1 MDSFSDLWKVV
12 LEHIENEYVE
22 NKRISSIAYRLW
34 IEILEPVSFE
44 NGVATLSV
52 KTVFQKKTIEE
63 NYTNHLKTA
72 LYEILGFDVEVK
84 IISEDG
90 LTEPPSKTKPLPPAQ
105 LKAGE
110 ENEDFIENG
119 GFKYTFSSFIV
130 GPSNQF
136 AHAACVSVATNPSQT
151 YNPLFL
157 YGDSGLGKTHLLYSI
172 FNEIKRQKPGARI
185 IYTSAE
191 QFGSELIEALQKNK
205 QDHSFTDHIAPFKE
219 KYRSADVLLMDD
231 VQFLIGKPQTEE
243 EFFHTFNALYQ
254 AGKQIVF
261 TSDRPPKDM
270 VSLTE
275 RVRNRFEMGLL
286 ADIQP
291 PDLETRIAIINRK
304 AEWLGL
310 DIPRDVAE
318 FIANRLKSNIR
329 QLEGVVKKMNAY
341 YMFEGQMPSLLTA
354 QNSIRDVLNSSE
366 PVSVTVDKIIA
377 EVARTF
383 NVSVEDI
390 RSKKRTS
397 DVSEARQIAMYIM
410 RETTQLSQK
419 AIGSEFNGKD
429 HTTVIYAITTVKRIM
444 KEDQHKKRLITDII
458 MNIRS
463 K

>member
-12 LEHIENEYVE
+12 LDHIENEYVG
-22 NKRISSIAYRLW
+22 NKRISSIAFRLW
-34 IEILEPVSFE
+34 IEILEPVSLE
-44 NGVATLSV
+44 GNVATLSV

-63 NYTNHLKTA
+63 NYTNHLQTA
-72 LYEILGFDVEVK
+72 LYEILGFDVTVS

-90 LTEPPSKTKPLPPAQ
+90 LTDVPEKNRPLPPAQ

-136 AHAACVSVATNPSQT
+136 DHDSCVSVSTNPSQT

-172 FNEIKRQKPGARI
+172 FNEIKRRRPNTRI

-291 PDLETRIAIINRK
+291 PDFETRVAIINRK
-304 AEWLGL
+304 AEALGL
-310 DIPRDVAE
+310 EIPSEVTE

-341 YMFEGQMPSLLTA
+341 YMFEGQSASLLTA
-354 QNSIRDVLNSSE
+354 QNSIRDVLNSDQ
-366 PVSVTVDKIIA
+366 PVSVTVDKIIS
-377 EVARTF
+377 EVAKTF
-383 NVSVEDI
+383 CVSVEDI
-390 RSKKRTS
+390 RSIKRTS
-397 DVSEARQIAMYIM
+397 EVSEDRQIAMYIM

-429 HTTVIYAITTVKRIM
+429 HTTVIYAISTVKKLM
-444 KEDQHKKRLITDII
+444 KEDQHKKRLILDII
-458 MNIRS
+458 KNIRG

>member
-1 MDSFSDLWKVV
+1 
-12 LEHIENEYVE
+12 
-22 NKRISSIAYRLW
+22 
-34 IEILEPVSFE
+34 
-44 NGVATLSV
+44 
-52 KTVFQKKTIEE
+52 
-63 NYTNHLKTA
+63 
-72 LYEILGFDVEVK
+72 
-84 IISEDG
+84 
-90 LTEPPSKTKPLPPAQ
+90 
-105 LKAGE
+105 
-110 ENEDFIENG
+110 
-119 GFKYTFSSFIV
+119 
-130 GPSNQF
+130 
-136 AHAACVSVATNPSQT
+136 
-151 YNPLFL
+151 
-157 YGDSGLGKTHLLYSI
+157 
-172 FNEIKRQKPGARI
+172 
-185 IYTSAE
+185 
-191 QFGSELIEALQKNK
+191 
-205 QDHSFTDHIAPFKE
+205 
-219 KYRSADVLLMDD
+219 
-231 VQFLIGKPQTEE
+231 
-243 EFFHTFNALYQ
+243 
-254 AGKQIVF
+254 
-261 TSDRPPKDM
+261 M